1 MNNKHQALAQ
11 ALITEF
17 GTQVSRVDLYNTAK
31 KFGINHPVAFTK
43 NKVGWGMY
51 DISEFASGSNATT
64 RVAPVA
70 QVVEN
75 KAVEQT
81 DKEVLESIRK
91 NFVTLDRMV
100 NGVAA
105 GKVRSM
111 IVSGPAGIGK
121 TYSIESILESAQA
134 DEKIVCKHVSGYAK
148 ATGIFKIL
156 WNNRHENSVIVLD
169 DIDSIFADET
179 ALNILKGALDSKKR
193 RVISWNSQAE
203 FVDKDGDI
211 IPNEFEFKGSV
222 IFITNCDFEKM
233 IAKDRSNAPHYQALI
248 SRSFYIDVNLNTP
261 REFLLRVQD
270 VLMNT
275 DMGFELGLNVDQ
287 QKIVIDFMK
296 NNMNRIREISLRMAV
311 KLSQIL
317 QFEDSLENF
326 YSTAESTCLRR
337 K

>member
-203 FVDKDGDI
+203 FV
-211 IPNEFEFKGSV
+211 
-222 IFITNCDFEKM
+222 
-233 IAKDRSNAPHYQALI
+233 AKDRSNAPHYQALI